1 MRNRQKKVVLIG
13 DFSVGKTSLIRRY
26 VENSFSDTYLST
38 IGVKIS
44 KKNITIDDETILLL
58 IWDIEGALDKIKR
71 VNKTY
76 IKGASAAIIVT
87 DVTSTEIESTLQK
100 HLDDIHSVNGAIPS
114 MIAFNKIDKDES
126 FIIDIDDILQKNSN
140 IVGTFK
146 TSAKSGKNVEKMF
159 ELLVKEI
166 VEC

>member
-1 MRNRQKKVVLIG
+1 VRNRQKKVVLIG

-44 KKNITIDDETILLL
+44 KKNITVDDETILLL

-87 DVTSTEIESTLQK
+87 DVTSTMIESTLQK

-126 FIIDIDDILQKNSN
+126 FTIDIDDILQKNSN

-159 ELLVKEI
+159 EVLVKEI
-166 VEC
+166 IEC